1 MQTSAD
7 HRPQGPFGA
16 PHLAE
21 RKAAVSRARARYTH
35 VAIAF
40 HWLIAALILL
50 NLVLGFRMTL
60 LKGLAQFNIFQLHKS
75 VGVTVL
81 LLSLGRLAWRL
92 INPPPPE
99 PAGLQPWEKS
109 AALTVHWAFYVI
121 MIGMPLTGWLVVSTS
136 PYNLP
141 TLLYHLI
148 PWPHLPVVHDLAAPQ
163 KAAVNHLSGT
173 AHVVLAW
180 STVTLLALHVGAVV
194 KHQFLDGHP
203 VLGRMTP
210 GSGAPLD

>member
-1 MQTSAD
+1 M
-7 HRPQGPFGA
+7 
-16 PHLAE
+16 AE
-21 RKAAVSRARARYTH
+21 RDATNGGERARYTT
-35 VAIAF
+35 VSIGF
-40 HWLIAALILL
+40 HWLIAALVLL
-50 NLVLGFRMTL
+50 NLVLGFRMAF

-75 VGVTVL
+75 VGITIL

-99 PAGLQPWEKS
+99 PASLQPWER
-109 AALTVHWAFYVI
+109 AGALTVHWGFYVI
-121 MIGMPLTGWLVVSTS
+121 MIGMPLTGWVIVSTS

-163 KAAVNHLSGT
+163 KAAVNHLSGA
-173 AHVVLAW
+173 AHTVLAW
-180 STVTLLALHVGAVV
+180 STVTLLALHWGAVV
-194 KHQFLDGHP
+194 KHLLLDGHP

-210 GSGAPLD
+210 GRGAPLA